1 MPLNRSDRAFLQRV
15 DRFKLYVLVIAVG
28 VFFYL
33 LIVPSNEIQMVTA
46 VIGMALC
53 GIFWLTQKLLSFIG
67 ELDSELTRVVNAVKS
82 TLTEEQRHQLFPE
95 RR

>member
-1 MPLNRSDRAFLQRV
+1 MSLNRSDRTFLQRV
-15 DRFKLYVLVIAVG
+15 DRFKLYILVIAVG

-33 LIVPSNEIQMVTA
+33 LVVPSNEIQMVTA

-53 GIFWLTQKLLSFIG
+53 GIFWLTQKLLSFIA

-82 TLTEEQRHQLFPE
+82 TLTDEQRRQLFPS
-95 RR
+95 

>member
-1 MPLNRSDRAFLQRV
+1 MSLHRSDRAFLQRV

-46 VIGMALC
+46 VLGMALC
-53 GIFWLTQKLLSFIG
+53 GIFWLTQKLLSFIT

-82 TLTEEQRHQLFPE
+82 TLTEEQRRQLFP
-95 RR
+95 

>member
-1 MPLNRSDRAFLQRV
+1 MSLHRADRAFLQRV

-33 LIVPSNEIQMVTA
+33 LVVPSNEIQMVTA
-46 VIGMALC
+46 VLGMALC
-53 GIFWLTQKLLSFIG
+53 GIFWLTQKLLSFIT

-82 TLTEEQRHQLFPE
+82 TLTEEQRRQLFPS
-95 RR
+95 

>member
-1 MPLNRSDRAFLQRV
+1 MSLNRGDRAFLQRV

-33 LIVPSNEIQMVTA
+33 LVVPSNEIQMVTA
-46 VIGMALC
+46 ILGMALC
-53 GIFWLTQKLLSFIG
+53 GIFWLTQRLLSFIT

-82 TLTEEQRHQLFPE
+82 TLTEEQRRQLFPS
-95 RR
+95 